1 MGQPIGS
8 RYELDSQL
16 GRGAFGSVWRGKVRE
31 SGEAVAIKV
40 LLEELAN
47 DADVVTRFLRER
59 TALVNLRHRSL
70 VSVRDLVVEGDVLAL
85 VMQLVEGPDLRAY
98 LRGRGVLGPTESAL
112 LVADVAEAL
121 AVAHAAKIIHRDV
134 KPANVLLKPEEDGY
148 RPLLTDFGIAR
159 LADAPSVT
167 RTSQVVGTPYYL
179 APEVIS
185 GQQPTPAVDVYAS
198 GIMFFELMTG
208 RPPFRGSD
216 AMEVFQAH
224 QTQPPPRP
232 DGVSDAIWA
241 VIAAALAKDPKQRPD
256 ANGLAARL
264 RAAVGKGGP
273 GRLPVHPR
281 EGTVVLP
288 KLAGEPERVA
298 KPAAPPRSPSA
309 APAAAAAAAA
319 VAAAPTRPISTYS
332 AGPAQA
338 AAAPVLPPLSAPK
351 PSSYPPQPVFPGPAA
366 PLRQPRDAAPGRSA
380 YAPQTRQAA
389 YLPPQQRI
397 SAPPPLQ
404 QRPPSSA
411 PLRQAPRQPRPAAY
425 DPSPSNGIG
434 CLGKLAIL
442 LIVLALAALIGV
454 EIGNRIAKDRN
465 DSSLFGHR
473 PGASISQQPTGF
485 SGSSR

>member
-232 DGVSDAIWA
+232 DGVSDPIWA
-241 VIAAALAKDPKQRPD
+241 VISAALAKDPKQRPD
-256 ANGLAARL
+256 ATGLAARL
-264 RAAVGKGGP
+264 RAAVGQGGP

-288 KLAGEPERVA
+288 KLAGEAERVV
-298 KPAAPPRSPSA
+298 KPAPPSRGPSVAP
-309 APAAAAAAAA
+309 AAAAA
-319 VAAAPTRPISTYS
+319 VAAAPTRPISAYS
-332 AGPAQA
+332 ANPAA
-338 AAAPVLPPLSAPK
+338 AAAPVLPPLSTPK
-351 PSSYPPQPVFPGPAA
+351 PNGYPPQPVFPGPAS
-366 PLRQPRDAAPGRSA
+366 PPRPPRDAAPGPGRGA

-397 SAPPPLQ
+397 SAPPSLQ
-404 QRPPSSA
+404 QRPPAAA
-411 PLRQAPRQPRPAAY
+411 PLRQAPRQPRPTAY
-425 DPSPSNGIG
+425 DPTPSNGIG

-465 DSSLFGHR
+465 DSSLLGHR
-473 PGASISQQPTGF
+473 PGASISQQLTGF
-485 SGSSR
+485 RGSSR